1 MPTREQVRKNRK
13 PLINPRSPRPAVQ
26 ALKTEEQSPHPAAL
40 LKRAELAP
48 GSLTSRDARHLQHS
62 IGNRSTGRL
71 LAGPARKNETGLPEN
86 LKAGIEALSG
96 VSLDDVQVHYHSPK
110 PVQMEALAY
119 TQGSD
124 IHLSAG
130 QEKHLAHEAWHVVQQ
145 KQGRVKPT
153 VETKKGSVNDSDGL
167 ENEAEV
173 MGNKAQQMK
182 TDRGSHSAGCGCPAC
197 SSTAGKGGLQDA
209 RPGHLH
215 SQAKQPGPEASG
227 GVIQRVCAKCGSNK
241 HSTNACP
248 VSKKDRDEHEQQVKA
263 FKAAKQKTLETLKGQ
278 EESSGKK
285 KGKAGTGAFLSKHVA
300 SPGLSLDKSSKKV
313 ASTRTWGERTSGK
326 STVIGMSDKDIQK
339 ESRYQVEGLKF
350 SEANI
355 TDSGV
360 APKFG
365 VNKPTKFDYPTKT
378 STVTSDS
385 QGKRDIKEGQVEL
398 AKPVLG
404 MQGTKIHH
412 LEGVKK
418 EDGEE

>member
-1 MPTREQVRKNRK
+1 MSTREQTRKYRK
-13 PLINPRSPRPAVQ
+13 SPIKPRSPRPAVQ
-26 ALKTEEQSPHPAAL
+26 ALKTVEQPPHPAAL

-48 GSLTSRDARHLQHS
+48 GSLTAHDARHLQRS
-62 IGNRSTGRL
+62 VGNRAAGRL
-71 LAGPARKNETGLPEN
+71 LAGGAPENRTGLPEDI
-86 LKAGIEALSG
+86 KAGIEALSG
-96 VSLDDVQVHYHSPK
+96 VSLDDVQVHYQSPK
-110 PVQMEALAY
+110 PVQMDASAY
-119 TQGSD
+119 TQGTH

-153 VETKKGSVNDSDGL
+153 VETKKGGINDSDRL

-173 MGNKAQQMK
+173 MANKAQQIQAN
-182 TDRGSHSAGCGCPAC
+182 GSSHSAGCGCPAC
-197 SSTAGKGGLQDA
+197 SSTASRGLLRGTA
-209 RPGHLH
+209 P
-215 SQAKQPGPEASG
+215 SPAKQAGPGASG
-227 GVIQRVCAKCGSNK
+227 GIIQRVCAKCGSSK

-263 FKAAKQKTLETLKGQ
+263 FKAAKQQTLETLKAQ

-285 KGKAGTGAFLSKHVA
+285 KGSKSGTGAFMSKHVA

-326 STVIGMSDKDIQK
+326 STVIGMSDQDIQK

-350 SEANI
+350 SEANV
-355 TDSGV
+355 TGSGV

-378 STVTSDS
+378 STVTSDG

-418 EDGEE
+418 DEGDE

>member
-1 MPTREQVRKNRK
+1 MPTREQARKNRK
-13 PLINPRSPRPAVQ
+13 TPLKPRSPRPAVQ
-26 ALKTEEQSPHPAAL
+26 ALKTVEQPPHPAAL
-40 LKRAELAP
+40 VQRAELAP
-48 GSLTSRDARHLQHS
+48 GSLTTRDAWHLQRS
-62 IGNRSTGRL
+62 VGNRAASRL
-71 LAGPARKNETGLPEN
+71 LAGPAQENQTGLPDD
-86 LKAGIEALSG
+86 LKAGIEALAE
-96 VSLDDVQVHYHSPK
+96 VSLDDVQVHYQSPK
-110 PVQMEALAY
+110 PVQMDASAY
-119 TQGSD
+119 TQGTH

-153 VETKKGSVNDSDGL
+153 VETKKGSTNDNDGL

-173 MGNKAQQMK
+173 MGNKAQQM
-182 TDRGSHSAGCGCPAC
+182 RANESSHSAGCGCPAC
-197 SSTAGKGGLQDA
+197 SSTASRGLLRETA
-209 RPGHLH
+209 PGPRQ
-215 SQAKQPGPEASG
+215 SQAKQSGPGASG
-227 GVIQRVCAKCGSNK
+227 GVIQRVCAKCGSHK

-248 VSKKDRDEHEQQVKA
+248 VSKKDRDEHERQVKA
-263 FKAAKQKTLETLKGQ
+263 FQAAKQQTLKTKAQ
-278 EESSGKK
+278 EESSGQK
-285 KGKAGTGAFLSKHVA
+285 KGPSGTGAFMSKHVA

-326 STVIGMSDKDIQK
+326 STVIGMSDQDIQK

-350 SEANI
+350 SEANV
-355 TDSGV
+355 TSSGV

-418 EDGEE
+418 DESDE